1 MSLFEFLM
9 ILLSIIVGLGLAEI
23 LTGVGRI
30 FREGRQS
37 EFSWIHSAL
46 VAAVFFGLLQTF
58 WESWSLRSIEE
69 WTFPAMLLML
79 SSPILLMTIAHI
91 LFPTQVEH
99 ENLREY
105 YFTNPVLPWRLAGAT
120 VILGTLFRPIAFGM
134 PLFVW
139 DNASAIPMILI
150 CALLGL
156 SRNRTLHYVLVSL
169 ITIFVIL
176 NTLIINY
183 EIS

>member
-23 LTGVGRI
+23 LTGVARI
-30 FREGRQS
+30 FRERRQR
-37 EFSWIHSAL
+37 EFSWIHSVL

-58 WESWSLRSIEE
+58 WESWSLRFIEE

-91 LFPTQVEH
+91 LFPTHAEY
-99 ENLREY
+99 ENLGEY
-105 YFTNPVLPWRLAGAT
+105 YFTNPGLPWRLAGAT
-120 VILGTLFRPIAFGM
+120 VVLGTLFRPIAFGM

-139 DNASAIPMILI
+139 DNATAVPMIMI
-150 CALLGL
+150 CALLGY
-156 SRNRTLHYVLVSL
+156 SRNRTLHKILVPL
-169 ITIFVIL
+169 ITVFIIL
-176 NTLIINY
+176 DTLLISY